1 MLQFSFNESFFQNGS
16 VMYPNLSDFES
27 LDYKTEGTSTTPL
40 TMYERCHWSK
50 ENAEGTSTTPLTM
63 YERYHWSKENAE
75 GIDISPD
82 YKFKKDPC
90 NEEYAVVK
98 HQRSESYFIYYN
110 KSDKKRKMA

>member
-1 MLQFSFNESFFQNGS
+1 MLQLFFNESF
-16 VMYPNLSDFES
+16 YPDGPIKHSNVSNFE
-27 LDYKTEGTSTTPL
+27 LLEDNVEGTSTTPL
-40 TMYERCHWSK
+40 TMHERCHWSK
-50 ENAEGTSTTPLTM
+50 ENAEG
-63 YERYHWSKENAE
+63 
-75 GIDISPD
+75 IDVSPD